1 MYAILAEDPS
11 DLKVLAILIRRI
23 AKDDSIR
30 ITGKGYQGA
39 PEMLKQ
45 GAKQLKVYQANEKI
59 QRYVICYDS
68 DGKNAEARRQ
78 ELISKIVKPANI
90 KHPVCALV
98 PIQEIE
104 AWIMADMKAVK
115 KVITSWDYGKDIP
128 RPEMIESPKEHLE
141 KLSRQNQNQKPR
153 YSHAMHNE
161 KIAVHLDLESVKHK
175 CPSFSPLVMLVN
187 EGVGNV
193 ENSATQ

>member
-1 MYAILAEDPS
+1 MYAVLAENES
-11 DLKVLAILIRRI
+11 DRNTLIVLIRRI
-23 AKDDSIR
+23 AGDNR
-30 ITGKGYQGA
+30 IHIEGPKYRGCG
-39 PEMLKQ
+39 EMLKK
-45 GAKQLKVYQANEKI
+45 GAEQLIKYKRMGTI

-175 CPSFSPLVMLVN
+175 CPSFSPLVTLVN

-193 ENSATQ
+193 ETSAIQ